1 MKGEC
6 YMRSLN
12 SLKILWGEAKR
23 KRENPEKKEAM
34 DLKHTVKGLFKEKLS
49 KEKFFYEKSIYLGNG
64 INLTEALEISENEE
78 DQILKEKLL
87 RGEKLSEAMSQMKI
101 FNNRELS
108 LVRLSEETGNMADT
122 FKALYE
128 AIKEERE
135 LNSKIRTVLIYP
147 LVLLFTAMVFLVA
160 AIYFICP
167 PLNDMLLS
175 MKTENGILKGIT
187 WLSETV
193 PFSVACILLLLTMLS
208 LIRILMKKE
217 LIFRLVLGKK
227 KKRFLEMRFIEEF
240 KHLMEGGM
248 DVVSTLELLVK
259 EGYEERRIK
268 GFVLEGMM
276 LSEAFKA
283 AGFSK
288 VLISY
293 LKVAEETGDYTE
305 ALKSYLVVEKLYF
318 KALLKKKTAMIEPT
332 AILIMGAVVFL
343 VAFIVMVPML
353 DAYENI

>member
-1 MKGEC
+1 
-6 YMRSLN
+6 MRSLN
-12 SLKILWGEAKR
+12 SLKILW
-23 KRENPEKKEAM
+23 REGKGKLENREKKEAM
-34 DLKHTVKGLFKEKLS
+34 GLKHTVKGLFKEKLS

-78 DQILKEKLL
+78 DLILKEKLL
-87 RGEKLSEAMSQMKI
+87 SGEKLSDAMNLMKI

-108 LVRLSEETGNMADT
+108 LVRLSEETGNMGAT
-122 FKALYE
+122 FKGLYE
-128 AIKEERE
+128 AVKEERE

-147 LVLLFTAMVFLVA
+147 MVLLFTAMVFLVA

-175 MKTENGILKGIT
+175 MNTENGILKSIT
-187 WLSETV
+187 TLSKAV
-193 PFSVACILLLLTMLS
+193 PFSLACVLLILIMFL
-208 LIRILMKKE
+208 LIRILMQKE

-227 KKRFLEMRFIEEF
+227 KNRFLEMRFIEE
-240 KHLMEGGM
+240 LAYLIEGGM
-248 DVVSTLELLVK
+248 DVVSTLDLLVK
-259 EGYEERRIK
+259 EGYEERRLK
-268 GFVLEGMM
+268 GYVLEGMM
-276 LSEAFKA
+276 LSEAFKL

-293 LKVAEETGDYTE
+293 LRVAEETGDYIE

-318 KALLKKKTAMIEPT
+318 KALLKKKTAMIEPI
-332 AILIMGAVVFL
+332 AILIMGTVVFL
-343 VAFIVMVPML
+343 VAFIVMIPML